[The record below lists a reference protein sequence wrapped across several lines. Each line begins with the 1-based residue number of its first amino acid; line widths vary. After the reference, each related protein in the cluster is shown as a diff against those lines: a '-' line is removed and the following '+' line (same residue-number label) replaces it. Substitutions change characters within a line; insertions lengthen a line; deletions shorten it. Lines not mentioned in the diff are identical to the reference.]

1 MKPIGQRTLALAI
14 VVTVALPLAGCGDRG
29 NGRPIHASGHIEA
42 TEVRLAAK
50 VGGRLAELPF
60 QEGAAVDA
68 GAVVARFDTVDA
80 EHELTRGRAELAAA
94 DARLRLLLA
103 GSRSEDVRQAG
114 EELARA
120 QAELDA
126 ATRDR
131 ERFEGLAERG
141 TATVKARDDA
151 RTRQETARR
160 AVQGSQA
167 ALDRLIAGARPE
179 EIEAARAARD
189 VAAAVVATIEQ
200 RIADLTVTAPRAG
213 VITRRSAEP
222 GEVLAAGA
230 PLSVLT
236 DLAEPWLTVYVDEP
250 SLARVRLGDEVTV
263 RVDGRDESYRGRVS
277 YVAEVAEFTPK
288 NVQTPDERAKLVFK
302 VKVALDNRDGVFK
315 PGMPADAY
323 FASSQPP
330 RGEGRGERVES
341 ENQASLPLPALPSPL
356 SALPFP
362 GGV

>member
-1 MKPIGQRTLALAI
+1 MKPIRRRTLALAT

-60 QEGAAVDA
+60 QEGAAVAA

-80 EHELTRGRAELAAA
+80 GHELARARGELAAA

-103 GSRSEDVRQAG
+103 GSRSEDVRQAR

-126 ATRDR
+126 AARDL

-141 TATVKARDDA
+141 TATLKARDDA
-151 RTRQETARR
+151 RTRHELALR
-160 AVQGSQA
+160 AVRAGQA
-167 ALDRLIAGARPE
+167 ALDRLLAGPRPE
-179 EIEAARAARD
+179 EIDAARAAR
-189 VAAAVVATIEQ
+189 VAAEAAVAAIAQ
-200 RIADLTVTAPRAG
+200 RIVDATVVAPRAG

-222 GEVLAAGA
+222 GEVLAPGA
-230 PLSVLT
+230 PLAVLA

-250 SLARVRLGDEVTV
+250 SLSRVRLGDEVTV
-263 RVDGRDESYRGRVS
+263 RVDGREEPFRGRVS

-288 NVQTPDERAKLVFK
+288 NVQTPDERAKLVFRIK
-302 VKVALDNRDGVFK
+302 IALDNQAGVFK

-323 FASSQPP
+323 FQGTGNRGPGTGRATDPIPASESTGR
-330 RGEGRGERVES
+330 RGV
-341 ENQASLPLPALPSPL
+341 
-356 SALPFP
+356 
-362 GGV
+362 